1 MLFLSVKL
9 FIHWQ
14 LSKMQHMWCGTL
26 EHVTVLTLVQAVVS
40 IPAFRHTVTT
50 TYCTQTPTGEE
61 RGGQIKKKEKRI
73 MFSLLLSGEMINM
86 NVLQQ
91 FL

>member
-1 MLFLSVKL
+1 
-9 FIHWQ
+9 
-14 LSKMQHMWCGTL
+14 MQHMWHSTL
-26 EHVTVLTLVQAVVS
+26 ERVAVLTLVQAVVS

-50 TYCTQTPTGEE
+50 TYYTQTHKGGE
-61 RGGQIKKKEKRI
+61 RGANKKIKRI
-73 MFSLLLSGEMINM
+73 MFSLLLSGEMIKI